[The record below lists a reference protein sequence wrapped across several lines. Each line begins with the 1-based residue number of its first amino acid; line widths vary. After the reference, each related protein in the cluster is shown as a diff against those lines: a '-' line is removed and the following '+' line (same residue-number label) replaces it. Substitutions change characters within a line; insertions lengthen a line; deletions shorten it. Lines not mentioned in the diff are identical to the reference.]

1 MLSIKK
7 SMIETVWVEV
17 FPSNNPRSGR
27 LSYVNILGFVRIVE
41 INGQL

>member
-7 SMIETVWVEV
+7 SVIEIVWVEI

-27 LSYVNILGFVRIVE
+27 LSYVNILGYVRIVE
-41 INGQL
+41 LNGQL